1 MINIVVIGAGSVGY
15 NVAKTLEKENVDVMV
30 IDIDAE
36 KIRNISDNL
45 DVGVVQGDGT
55 SLSVLRKAEIEKADI
70 VVVAT
75 NDDRVNMI
83 ATLMVDRL
91 FHVRNKI
98 VRLRDPQYYENSVLM
113 GSSGINATYVIN
125 PEKVTAREITNLVRI
140 PIATNVM
147 EFEQGKVKIIGLK
160 IKDKNPYVF
169 KLLKEVDIHFLVVGL
184 YRENELIIP
193 SGDCKFIPGDIALFI
208 AREEDIIPLSREMH
222 EEYFPIKSVVIM
234 GGGHIGKLVAKQL
247 EKSGYN
253 ITVIER
259 NKKNCES
266 LSKELKKSSIVQG
279 DASDI
284 ELLKEENVFSSDCV
298 MALTNDQEFNILV
311 SLLSKR
317 MGVKRTI
324 TLINMSEYFS
334 LAIKLGLDAIVAP
347 KLSTSSAILRF
358 VRHEQTVSVVS
369 IFESAVEAIENVV
382 RSGSYVANK
391 LIKDIKFPRGC
402 LVGGIIR
409 KDEVIIPKGEDM
421 IMPEDK
427 LIVFTL
433 HENLKK
439 LKEFFDA

>member
-1 MINIVVIGAGSVGY
+1 MINVVVIGAGSVGY
-15 NVAKTLEKENVDVMV
+15 NVAKTLEKENVDVV
-30 IDIDAE
+30 VVDIDAE
-36 KIRNISDNL
+36 KIRNLSDNL

-55 SLSVLRKAEIEKADI
+55 LPSVLQKTDMGKADI

-75 NDDRVNMI
+75 DDDRVNMI
-83 ATLMVDRL
+83 TTLMADRL

-125 PEKVTAREITNLVRI
+125 PEKITAKEIADLVYI
-140 PIATNVM
+140 PAATNIM
-147 EFEQGKVKIIGLK
+147 ECERGKVKIIGLR
-160 IKDKNPYVF
+160 IKDKNPYAF
-169 KLLKEVDIHFLVVGL
+169 KPLKEIDIPFLIVGL
-184 YRENELIIP
+184 YHENELIIP
-193 SGDCKFIPGDIALFI
+193 GGDNKLIPGDIALFI
-208 AREEDIIPLSREMH
+208 AREEDISPLFQEMQ
-222 EEYFPIKSVVIM
+222 EEYSPIKSIVIM
-234 GGGHIGKLVAKQL
+234 GGGHIGKLVAKEL
-247 EKSGYN
+247 EENGYS

-259 NKKNCES
+259 NKKNCEL

-284 ELLKEENVFSSDCV
+284 ELLKEEDVFSSDCV
-298 MALTNDQEFNILV
+298 ITLTNDQEFNILI

-334 LAIKLGLDAIVAP
+334 LAVKLGLDAIVSP
-347 KLSTSSAILRF
+347 KLSASSAILRF
-358 VRHEQTVSVVS
+358 VRYEQTISVIS

-382 RSGSYVANK
+382 VSGSYVANK

-409 KDEVIIPKGEDM
+409 KDKVIIPKGEDM
-421 IMPEDK
+421 IMPGDK

-439 LKEFFDA
+439 LKEFF

>member
-1 MINIVVIGAGSVGY
+1 MIKIVVIGAGSVGY

-83 ATLMVDRL
+83 ATLMIDRL

-98 VRLRDPQYYENSVLM
+98 VRLRDPQYYENTVLM

-169 KLLKEVDIHFLVVGL
+169 KPLKEVDIHFLVVGL

-234 GGGHIGKLVAKQL
+234 GGGHIGKLVAKEL
-247 EKSGYN
+247 EKSGYS

-259 NKKNCES
+259 NKKNCEF

-369 IFESAVEAIENVV
+369 IFGSAVEAIENVV
-382 RSGSYVANK
+382 RSQSYVANK

-439 LKEFFDA
+439 LKEFF

>member
-169 KLLKEVDIHFLVVGL
+169 KPLKEVDIHFLVVGL

-193 SGDCKFIPGDIALFI
+193 SGSCKFIPGDIALFI

-222 EEYFPIKSVVIM
+222 EQYFPIKSVVIM
-234 GGGHIGKLVAKQL
+234 GGGHIGKLVAKEL
-247 EKSGYN
+247 EKSGYS

-259 NKKNCES
+259 NKKNCEF
-266 LSKELKKSSIVQG
+266 LSKELKKSSVVQG

-311 SLLSKR
+311 SLLCKR

-409 KDEVIIPKGEDM
+409 KSEVIIPKGEDM

-439 LKEFFDA
+439 LKEFF

>member
-1 MINIVVIGAGSVGY
+1 MINNIVVIGAGSVGY
-15 NVAKTLEKENVDVMV
+15 NVARTLEKEGVDVTV

-45 DVGVVQGDGT
+45 DVGVVEGDGT
-55 SLSVLRKAEIEKADI
+55 SPSVLKKAEVEKADI
-70 VVVAT
+70 VVIAT

-113 GSSGINATYVIN
+113 GPSGINATCVIN
-125 PEKVTAREITNLVRI
+125 PEKVVAREIVNLVRI
-140 PIATNVM
+140 PVAANVM

-160 IKDKNPYVF
+160 IKDKNPHVF
-169 KLLKEVDIHFLVVGL
+169 RPLKELNIPFLVVGL

-193 SGDCKFIPGDIALFI
+193 DGSCRFIPGDIALFI
-208 AREEDIIPLSREMH
+208 VREGDIVPLSHEMN
-222 EEYFPIKSVVIM
+222 EGYFPIKSVVII
-234 GGGHIGKLVAKQL
+234 GGGHIGRLVAKEL
-247 EKSGYN
+247 EKNGYSV
-253 ITVIER
+253 TVIER
-259 NKKNCES
+259 NKKNCEI
-266 LSKELKKSSIVQG
+266 LSKELKKSSVVQG

-284 ELLKEENVFSSDCV
+284 ELLKEEDVFSSDCV
-298 MALTNDQEFNILV
+298 MALTNDQEFNILI

-324 TLINMSEYFS
+324 TLINIAEYFS
-334 LAIKLGLDAIVAP
+334 LAIKLGLDAIVSP

-358 VRHEQTVSVVS
+358 VRYEQTVSVVS

-382 RSGSYVANK
+382 VSESYVANK

-402 LVGGIIR
+402 LVGGIVR
-409 KDEVIIPKGEDM
+409 EDEVIIPKGEDM
-421 IMPEDK
+421 IMPGDR

-439 LKEFFDA
+439 LKEFF